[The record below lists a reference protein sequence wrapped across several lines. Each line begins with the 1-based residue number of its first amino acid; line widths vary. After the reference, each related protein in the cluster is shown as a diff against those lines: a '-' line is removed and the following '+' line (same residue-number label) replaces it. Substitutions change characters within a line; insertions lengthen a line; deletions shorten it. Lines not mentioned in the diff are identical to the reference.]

1 MVKVHDTKATLE
13 LIRSGKLSAEEH
25 VHHILDRINKHNK
38 EINALLFLAAGDA
51 LDQARHVDRKRKAGQ
66 PLGKLAGLT
75 VAVKSCISVQG
86 LPITAASRVLE
97 NYTGTYDAEVVTK
110 LKAEDAIII
119 GMANMDEFACGASGE
134 HSAFG
139 PTQNPSAPGHVP
151 GGSSSGSA
159 ASVAADF
166 CDVALGS
173 DTGGSIRNPASHCGV
188 VGVKPSYGRVSRY
201 GLLDLSMSLDQIG
214 AFSHDVYGAALV
226 HSVIDGASHRDAT
239 TVDKPVGKYLDP
251 PRTRLRVGVAK
262 EFEELCTD
270 KRIYEAVMQRVKEF
284 CERTHSTLVPISLK
298 NVKLAVQTYYPL
310 VYTEFYS
317 ATRKY
322 DGRKY
327 GKRFEDAAGEE
338 ALRRVLGG
346 RIISRAE
353 FDGQYYRKALAV
365 KKAIAQDLDEAFAHC
380 DIIISPVTPR
390 LPHKIGEKISLED
403 EYGYDAYTIP
413 ANLAGN
419 CAASVPCA
427 EIDGIPVGIQ
437 VMAPAFHEERLF
449 AALFELEKLKK

>member
-1 MVKVHDTKATLE
+1 MVMHSDTKATLE
-13 LIRSGKLSAEEH
+13 AIKSGKLSAEEH
-25 VHHILDRINKHNK
+25 VHGVLDAINKRNK
-38 EINALLFLAAGDA
+38 QINAILFLAGDA
-51 LDQARHVDRKRKAGQ
+51 LDQARTIDRKRKAGQ

-86 LPITAASRVLE
+86 LPITAGSRVLE
-97 NYTGTYDAEVVTK
+97 DYIGTFDAEVVAK
-110 LKAEDAIII
+110 IKAEDGIVI

-139 PTQNPSAPGHVP
+139 PTDNPAAPGHIS

-159 ASVAADF
+159 ASTAAGF
-166 CDVALGS
+166 CDLAIGS
-173 DTGGSIRNPASHCGV
+173 DTGGSIRNPASHCGI
-188 VGVKPSYGRVSRY
+188 VGIKPSYGRVSRY

-214 AFSHDVYGAALV
+214 ALSRDVYGAALL
-226 HSVIDGASHRDAT
+226 HSVIDGHSTRDAV
-239 TVDKPVGKYLDP
+239 TVDKPVGKYTDP
-251 PRTRLRVGVAK
+251 PRNRLRVGIAH

-270 KRIYEAVMQRVKEF
+270 KRIHEAIMRRAKEF
-284 CERTHSTLVPISLK
+284 CDKTHSTIVPISLK
-298 NVKLAVQTYYPL
+298 NVKLAVQTYYPI

-327 GKRFEDAAGEE
+327 GKKFEDAAGEE

-365 KKAIAQDLDEAFAHC
+365 KNAIAKDLAEAFTHC
-380 DIIISPVTPR
+380 DIIISPITPR
-390 LPHKIGEKISLED
+390 LPHKIGEKISAED

-413 ANLAGN
+413 SNLAGN
-419 CAASVPCA
+419 CAASVPCTR
-427 EIDGIPVGIQ
+427 IDGIPVGIQ

-449 AALFELEKLKK
+449 ATLFELEKLAK